1 MRALDTAWVLTT
13 VPLVRRREA
22 AMILQEWSP
31 QSHYNWWPSRNTEES
46 SRILFVS
53 DGAQLLEVQGRYQGL
68 QWTLS
73 ESPSVCYIQK
83 GIIVPGARLICSTLH
98 LLISHHS

>member
-13 VPLVRRREA
+13 VPLMRRWKA

-31 QSHYNWWPSRNTEES
+31 QSHYNWWPSMNMEES

-53 DGAQLLEVQGRYQGL
+53 DGAQLLELQRRYQGL

-73 ESPSVCYIQK
+73 ESLSICYIRK
-83 GIIVPGARLICSTLH
+83 GIIVPGARLICSILH
-98 LLISHHS
+98 LLINHHS